1 MLFDLV
7 NAATSILEDHHQIS
21 ELFVHTQLR
30 FVCPRHIIY
39 SDIIFLTLGVF
50 KIYIGLDVERIHFVE
65 LVGDCTRT
73 PIVQAII
80 KQVFE
85 KETLQR
91 TLNASEC
98 IARGA
103 SLNSA
108 MMTPNFSVQAF
119 TMDDYNSYPVT
130 VNYCFKDLETGEAK
144 EPKEYRDFFQRGQ
157 KFPLVQQ
164 LKFDNKEGSLTL
176 RVDYSENA
184 GLMAGLPNTI
194 AQYEIGRGKRVHA
207 ENPLATTKLCIRVKN
222 SINGIPELEKV
233 EMTENWTEEEQIPVK
248 VAAPAPV
255 PVKTEEEKK
264 AAADAGE
271 EEKKAEEP
279 KAPEEQKFE
288 LKIRKKE
295 RTTDVSFKTVSHAIP
310 PDMKVQFRNLEIQL
324 YSDDRK
330 ILDLKEAKYVLESF
344 TYEMKEGV
352 DEYGKYEK
360 YIEPSLKAAFM

>member
-1 MLFDLV
+1 M
-7 NAATSILEDHHQIS
+7 
-21 ELFVHTQLR
+21 
-30 FVCPRHIIY
+30 
-39 SDIIFLTLGVF
+39 F

-157 KFPLVQQ
+157 KFPLV
-164 LKFDNKEGSLTL
+164 
-176 RVDYSENA
+176 
-184 GLMAGLPNTI
+184 
-194 AQYEIGRGKRVHA
+194 
-207 ENPLATTKLCIRVKN
+207 
-222 SINGIPELEKV
+222 
-233 EMTENWTEEEQIPVK
+233 
-248 VAAPAPV
+248 
-255 PVKTEEEKK
+255 
-264 AAADAGE
+264 
-271 EEKKAEEP
+271 
-279 KAPEEQKFE
+279 
-288 LKIRKKE
+288 
-295 RTTDVSFKTVSHAIP
+295 
-310 PDMKVQFRNLEIQL
+310 
-324 YSDDRK
+324 
-330 ILDLKEAKYVLESF
+330 
-344 TYEMKEGV
+344 
-352 DEYGKYEK
+352 
-360 YIEPSLKAAFM
+360 